1 MLTCYI
7 PESKGKSESEK
18 KPSIGLDF
26 GIKTTI
32 TTSEG
37 EKIDIT
43 VREPERLKGLQKKL
57 ARQKKGSRG
66 WYDTKHLIRREYEKL
81 ANRRRAMQRP
91 IRHTMTSRKEE
102 SL

>member
-1 MLTCYI
+1 MEQIPGDAEYANAKLMKRPSGIYLMLTCYVPRHEGSI
-7 PESKGKSESEK
+7 DLER
-18 KPSIGLDF
+18 KPDIGLDF

-37 EKIDIT
+37 EKYDIS

-66 WYDTKHLIRREYEKL
+66 GKG
-81 ANRRRAMQRP
+81 QSGVP
-91 IRHTMTSRKEE
+91 
-102 SL
+102 